1 VLTRARKSAAR
12 FPPLGVALL
21 VALSL
26 FAPSE
31 VPAQKLPSR
40 TYTIADGLAHDQ
52 VDRIVQDSRGFM
64 WFCTL
69 DGLSRFDGYRFTNY
83 GVRDGL
89 PFARV
94 NDIVETRRDG
104 VYWVATAGGGLSR
117 FDPSADAR
125 AVAEARGRGGV
136 GEEGHEARRIF
147 QTFQVGDEPQGNI
160 VEALYEDRA
169 GNVWAGTQGGLF
181 RLAPGR
187 EGATFE
193 RVALGIPTRPDRTV
207 EVQFVLEDAEG
218 SLWVGTNT
226 GVVRRL
232 PDGRTLHQPLR
243 TSQGTDYVWTAML
256 DREGRLWL
264 GHQSGLLVVR
274 PLPAADFASGANTAS
289 WRVDDAKG
297 GVKPGGPEGNLSPP
311 DAPGEARWYT
321 TAEGLGHNNVQA
333 VRQSADGRVWV
344 ATRGGG
350 VSVFDGERFRTYT
363 AAHGL
368 SGRVNALAE
377 DRDGNL
383 WVGTQTVGAMKIAR
397 GGFVSY
403 AEGEGLGNADVLSIF
418 EGPGG
423 DLRAV
428 SGKWTLN
435 WFDGERFRFVRLN
448 LPRRILDSSSG
459 RWVVIQDHAGE
470 WWAATGEGLYRF
482 PAVERLEDLAHAP
495 PSAVYTTRDGLAD
508 DNVSRLFEDSR
519 GDIWIGSYN
528 PPVTLT
534 RWERATGSFR
544 RYGEADGI
552 PPFNWANVFGEDRAG
567 NLWMALHNGD
577 LARRRG
583 DRFEVF
589 GAREGVPAGFGQGL
603 YLDRG
608 GRLWVAMG
616 GGGARLEDPGGEDP
630 RPVAIADAGAL
641 SSNNLRCFAEDEWG
655 RVYVGTARG
664 VDRLD
669 PAGGRVKHFTT
680 ADGLIKSE
688 VMAAFRDRAG
698 ALWFGTREGLSR
710 LAPEPERPQTP
721 PPVLIGGLRVGG
733 VAQPVSELGESVVPE
748 LRLGPGQGQIQIDFF
763 GLSFSAGEELRYQ
776 YLFEG
781 VSRDWSAP
789 TDQRTVTASLSPG
802 KYRFLVRA
810 LYSDGTPS
818 LAPAT
823 VTFRLLPPVWQRWW
837 FLSLAAL
844 LSAAALYQA
853 SRMRT
858 ARAVAL
864 ERVRTRIATDLH
876 DDIGASL
883 SQIAILSEVV
893 RHRVGADGRNG
904 DSPVAEPLSVIA
916 GTSREMVDSMSDIVW
931 AINPKRDRLGDL
943 SQRMRLFASDLLS
956 ARDIALRFRAPD
968 ASKDITV
975 GADLR
980 REVYLIFKESVNNLA
995 KHSGCREAAIAFS
1008 IEGRRLVVQISDDGR
1023 GFDVAQLDGDGHA
1036 VGMGGHGLQS
1046 LRRRAEKLGGTYEVR
1061 SAPGEG
1067 TTVTLKVPVKIKSRR
1082 RLKALRKLLRR

>member
-1 VLTRARKSAAR
+1 MT
-12 FPPLGVALL
+12 PLGAALL
-21 VALSL
+21 LAALSL
-26 FAPSE
+26 FR
-31 VPAQKLPSR
+31 PAGITAQQLPIR
-40 TYTIADGLAHDQ
+40 AYTIADGLAHDQ

-64 WFCTL
+64 WFCTT

-94 NDIVETRRDG
+94 NDIIETRRDG
-104 VYWVATAGGGLSR
+104 IYWVASAGGGLSR

-125 AVAEARGRGGV
+125 AVAEARGRGGDA
-136 GEEGHEARRIF
+136 GRDARRIF
-147 QTFQVGDEPQGNI
+147 QTVEVGVEPQENI

-181 RLAPGR
+181 RLAAGR
-187 EGATFE
+187 ADGKFE
-193 RVALGIPTRPDRTV
+193 RVALNIPTREDRTV
-207 EVQFVLEDAEG
+207 EVQVVREDAEG
-218 SLWVGTNT
+218 SLWVGTNI

-232 PDGRTLHQPLR
+232 PDGRTLHHPLR

-264 GHQSGLLVVR
+264 GHQSGLLVVN
-274 PLPAADFASGANTAS
+274 PLPASHFSTGGDSAS
-289 WRVDDAKG
+289 WQVVGATSDAQSGEQKESL
-297 GVKPGGPEGNLSPP
+297 VLPS
-311 DAPGEARWYT
+311 APGEARWFT

-333 VRQSADGRVWV
+333 LHQTADGRVWV
-344 ATRGGG
+344 GTRGGG
-350 VSVFDGERFRTYT
+350 VSVFDGGRIRVHT

-368 SGRVNALAE
+368 SSRVNTLAE

-383 WVGTQTVGAMKIAR
+383 WAGTQTDGALKLAR

-403 AEGEGLGNADVLSIF
+403 AEGEGLGHADVLSIF
-418 EGPGG
+418 EGPEG
-423 DLRAV
+423 DVRAV

-448 LPRRILDSSSG
+448 LPKRILDSSSG
-459 RWVVIQDHAGE
+459 RWVIIQDRAGE

-482 PAVERLEDLAHAP
+482 PAVRRLEELAHAP
-495 PSAVYTTRDGLAD
+495 PVAIYTTRDGLAD
-508 DNVSRLFEDSR
+508 DNISRLFEDSR

-544 RYGEADGI
+544 RYTEADGI

-567 NLWMALHNGD
+567 NLWIGLHNGG

-583 DRFEVF
+583 ERFEVF
-589 GAREGVPAGFGQGL
+589 TTSDKVPAGFGQGF
-603 YLDRG
+603 YLDRR

-616 GGGARLEDPGGEDP
+616 GGGARLDEPEAEEL
-630 RPVAIADAGAL
+630 RPVAIAEAGAL

-655 RVYVGTARG
+655 RIYVGTARG

-669 PAGGRVKHFTT
+669 PTGGRVKHFTT

-688 VMAAFRDRAG
+688 VMAALRDRAG

-710 LAPEPERPQTP
+710 LVPEPERPPAP
-721 PPVLIGGLRVGG
+721 PPVLIGGLSVGG
-733 VAQPVSELGESVVPE
+733 VPQPVSELGESVVPE
-748 LRLGPGQGQIQIDFF
+748 ISLGPGQGQIQIDFF

-776 YLFEG
+776 YFFEG
-781 VSRDWSAP
+781 MSRDWSAP

-802 KYRFLVRA
+802 KYRFMVRA
-810 LYSDGTPS
+810 LNSDGTPS
-818 LAPAT
+818 AAPAT

-837 FLSLAAL
+837 FLTLAAL
-844 LSAAALYQA
+844 VVAAVIYWT
-853 SRMRT
+853 SRLRT

-893 RHRVGADGRNG
+893 RHRVGGDGQNG
-904 DSPVAEPLSVIA
+904 ESPVAEPLNVIA

-931 AINPKRDRLGDL
+931 AINPKRDRLSDL

-956 ARDIALRFRAPD
+956 ARDISLRFRAPD
-968 ASKDITV
+968 SAKDITV

-995 KHSGCREAAIAFS
+995 KHSGCREASIAFS

-1023 GFDVAQLDGDGHA
+1023 GFDVEATDGDGHA
-1036 VGMGGHGLQS
+1036 GSMGGHGLQS
-1046 LRRRAEKLGGTYEVR
+1046 IRRRAEKLGGTYDVR

-1082 RLKALRKLLRR
+1082 RLKGLRRLLRR